1 MMRIA
6 PTLTLCLLLFAC
18 EATAPPAQDAQDA
31 QDAVNDTATC
41 SAGDECDPAQDVL
54 RSDDVAQPAED
65 IVPPEPFF
73 EVGTNVTGAN
83 TPDSFSPLVNGDEL
97 NIELG
102 FQGLWMVVLAFR
114 TRDLFQ
120 GKVTIIARITVDDE
134 PQGEIGLAKQKLIP
148 GGNDVDYYYN
158 LFLVVMDPQVSGSE
172 ALIKLT
178 VQDDHD
184 AVLKEDL
191 YVQLTGGT
199 SD

>member
-1 MMRIA
+1 MTRFA
-6 PTLTLCLLLFAC
+6 PTLALCLLLFAC
-18 EATAPPAQDAQDA
+18 EDAALPAPDAP
-31 QDAVNDTATC
+31 DTAGEADTC
-41 SAGDECDPAQDVL
+41 SPGDTCDPVQDTTSP
-54 RSDDVAQPAED
+54 SDTTEPAED
-65 IVPPEPFF
+65 VAAPEPFF
-73 EVGTNVTGAN
+73 EFGTNVTGAN

-97 NIELG
+97 NVELG

-114 TRDLFQ
+114 TRDIFQ

-199 SD
+199 AP

>member
-1 MMRIA
+1 MTRFA

-18 EATAPPAQDAQDA
+18 EAAAPPAQDIQN
-31 QDAVNDTATC
+31 AVDDVATC
-41 SAGDECDPAQDVL
+41 SAGDECGPAQDAL
-54 RSDDVAQPAED
+54 TPDDAAQPAED
-65 IVPPEPFF
+65 IVAPEPFF
-73 EVGTNVTGAN
+73 EAGTNVTGAN

-114 TRDLFQ
+114 TRDIFQ
-120 GKVTIIARITVDDE
+120 GKVTIVARITVDEE

-178 VQDDHD
+178 VQDDHG

-191 YVQLTGGT
+191 YVQLTGG
-199 SD
+199 SAP

>member
-1 MMRIA
+1 M
-6 PTLTLCLLLFAC
+6 T
-18 EATAPPAQDAQDA
+18 E
-31 QDAVNDTATC
+31 
-41 SAGDECDPAQDVL
+41 
-54 RSDDVAQPAED
+54 PAED
-65 IVPPEPFF
+65 VAAPEPFF
-73 EVGTNVTGAN
+73 EFGTNVTGAN

-97 NIELG
+97 NVELG

-114 TRDLFQ
+114 TRDIFQ